1 MHLGLLVFQLLL
13 GQVELVLKLLD
24 PVLESLFSL
33 AVLFLHLLKLLL
45 VRFLSVLK
53 DLLVLADSVKLL
65 LLRIVVGLVGFF
77 HLLEDVLEPVLQ
89 FSVFHL
95 VVAAAGLQLLA
106 FPL

>member
-33 AVLFLHLLKLLL
+33 VMLFPHLLKLLL
-45 VRFLSVLK
+45 ARFLSVLK

-65 LLRIVVGLVGFF
+65 LLRIAVDLVGFF
-77 HLLEDVLEPVLQ
+77 NLLEGILEPV
-89 FSVFHL
+89 V
-95 VVAAAGLQLLA
+95 
-106 FPL
+106 